1 MTNMSS
7 NIADLTLEQ
16 IEAAM
21 DAECVQ
27 HIGHLTLGMGEAT
40 LPSAKDG
47 APVSVSAA
55 QALEAIQRF
64 GGACWVDE
72 GGALVGW
79 SEDGPDDGPD
89 DAWTIQRVQ
98 EAMQAEKF
106 IRVGL
111 MILGGGA
118 ARVYRADGGEC
129 VWLTARQALEA
140 LQRARGWC
148 WATSRGELVG
158 LHAEEPTR
166 FVKTAGGQF
175 IQVVRDEFGDDV
187 VLLPDVLDG
196 GVREI
201 LFVDAVARALAAC
214 DHEPRFDIDRGIV

>member
-1 MTNMSS
+1 MNTTTTTMMSL
-7 NIADLTLEQ
+7 ADV
-16 IEAAM
+16 EAAM
-21 DAECVQ
+21 AAPTYTEV
-27 HIGHLTLGMGEAT
+27 GYLTMGFEQAT
-40 LPSAKDG
+40 LPDAADG
-47 APVSVSAA
+47 APVSVPAEV
-55 QALEAIQRF
+55 ALEAIQRF

-175 IQVVRDEFGDDV
+175 IPVVRDEFGDDV